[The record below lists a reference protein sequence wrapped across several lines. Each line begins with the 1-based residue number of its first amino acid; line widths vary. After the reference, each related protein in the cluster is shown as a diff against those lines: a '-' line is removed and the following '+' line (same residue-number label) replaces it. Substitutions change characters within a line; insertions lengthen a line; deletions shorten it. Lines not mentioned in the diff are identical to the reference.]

1 MHVALSIFSAE
12 SDIAMC
18 NYSCQNQLNFFGSAD
33 QLTLHDISVAPNEIC
48 VCDAYSAF
56 GPFDQLVVST
66 RHKYLPNIDLTP
78 MQARTPSVCRV
89 VVTMMGKLHL
99 QIIRDVDI
107 CIRLYIE

>member
-1 MHVALSIFSAE
+1 MKSASVTRIPRTDLS
-12 SDIAMC
+12 
-18 NYSCQNQLNFFGSAD
+18 G
-33 QLTLHDISVAPNEIC
+33 
-48 VCDAYSAF
+48 
-56 GPFDQLVVST
+56 QLVVST

-99 QIIRDVDI
+99 QVIRDVDI